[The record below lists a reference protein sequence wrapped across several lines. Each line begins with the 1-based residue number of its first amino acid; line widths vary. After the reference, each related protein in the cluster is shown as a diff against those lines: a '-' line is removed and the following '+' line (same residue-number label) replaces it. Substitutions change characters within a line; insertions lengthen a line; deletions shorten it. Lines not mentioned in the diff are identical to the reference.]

1 MRLLA
6 PVFANVLLLLGVLGF
21 GSLVRSI
28 YPKGHSRVDAAA
40 LTLLGGLGV
49 VGILLFCVGQFW
61 FTRNSILLV
70 LCVGMLLSM
79 RPAVGLLR
87 HWRQWFADLEA
98 PKLPLAIIL
107 VVLLVTAIGGMTVL
121 VGDMNHDS
129 IAYHYLGPTVWLK
142 QGVIRAVPDETLT
155 YFPVI
160 VESEYAALMA
170 LGGQRAPNLFAVV
183 SLAALLLSGASLAVR
198 MGADRRAVW
207 WALALIAAT
216 PAIHTGVYEGFI
228 DAIFAGFVLMAARIA
243 FDANQPRQ
251 YAVCGIFCGL
261 ATGTKYTGIMAVGL
275 LAFSMIVTAMWA
287 KNRSATEVVKCL
299 AVGGFVAVVVASPFY
314 LRNWILYGC
323 PIYPPP
329 PGLLRFFSPRGMLP
343 GVMQELLKNVRDTGV
358 GLGRRPMEF
367 LLLPFN
373 LTYHTSNFRGA
384 GGIGLVPLALAP
396 FGLAVQR
403 RDAFA
408 KGMALFAA
416 LQTAGWFLTAQV
428 SRYLIPVYVIA
439 LIFGVIGWGYIE
451 QCGRMYS
458 NILAA
463 LIVAIS
469 VAYGLFMI
477 WSGRAEDVRAGLS
490 SKYEAQ
496 HQHEGTPYFDSF
508 EFMNSEPSVKRVL
521 ILDPHVAAYFV
532 EKEYMKPFGRWGEQ
546 TVPGASNVEQVM
558 EQLPTLQVT
567 HILDVKHDG
576 GPFSLPENPP
586 GLALVFERADQ
597 RIYRVN

>member
-6 PVFANVLLLLGVLGF
+6 PVFANVLLLFAVLGF

-28 YPKGHSRVDAAA
+28 YPKEHSRVDAAA
-40 LTLLGGLGV
+40 MTLLGGLGV

-61 FTRNSILLV
+61 FTRNSILFV
-70 LCVGMLLSM
+70 LCVGMLLSV
-79 RPAVGLLR
+79 RPALGLLR
-87 HWRQWFADLEA
+87 NWRQWFANLEA
-98 PKLPLAIIL
+98 PKLPVAIIL
-107 VVLLVTAIGGMTVL
+107 VVFLVTAIGGMTVL

-142 QGVIRAVPDETLT
+142 QGVIRAETLT

-183 SLAALLLSGASLAVR
+183 SLAALLLSAASLAVR

-207 WALALIAAT
+207 WALALIAST
-216 PAIHTGVYEGFI
+216 PAIHIGVYGGFI

-261 ATGTKYTGIMAVGL
+261 AMGTKYTGIMAVGL
-275 LAFSMIVTAMWA
+275 LALSMIVTAVWT
-287 KNRSATEVVKCL
+287 NSHSAQVVKCL
-299 AVGGFVAVVVASPFY
+299 AVGGLVAVVVASPFY
-314 LRNWILYGC
+314 LRNWVLYGC

-358 GLGRRPMEF
+358 GLGRRPMDF

-396 FGLAVQR
+396 FGQAVLR

-408 KGMALFAA
+408 KGMALFAV

-439 LIFGVIGWGYIE
+439 LIFGVIGWGYIK
-451 QCGRMYS
+451 QSGRRYS
-458 NILAA
+458 KILAA
-463 LIVAIS
+463 LIIAIS

-477 WSGRAEDVRAGLS
+477 WSGRAADVRAGLS
-490 SKYEAQ
+490 SKYEARR
-496 HQHEGTPYFDSF
+496 QHEGTPYFDSF
-508 EFMNSEPSVKRVL
+508 EYINSEPSVKRVL
-521 ILDPHVAAYFV
+521 ILNPHVAAYFV
-532 EKEYMKPFGRWGEQ
+532 EKDYVKPFGRWGEQ
-546 TVPGASNVEQVM
+546 TVPGASSVEQVM
-558 EQLPTLQVT
+558 ERLPSLQVT

-576 GPFSLPENPP
+576 GPFSLLEKPP
-586 GLALVFERADQ
+586 GLTLVLERADQ